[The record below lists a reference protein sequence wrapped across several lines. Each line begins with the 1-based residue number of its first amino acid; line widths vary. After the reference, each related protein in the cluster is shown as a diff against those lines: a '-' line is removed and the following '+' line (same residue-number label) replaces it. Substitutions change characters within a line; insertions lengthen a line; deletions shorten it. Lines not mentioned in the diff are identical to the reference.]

1 VSNYC
6 FQQITAL
13 GAQSD
18 IEEFIKF
25 VQAEKAFDVA
35 ALAAKLGVEAPV
47 SSWSLDVI
55 ADEPGRIVYEFE
67 TEWEEDQVLVPALA
81 ARFPTLKLLH
91 EYAEP
96 NMGFGGLTEF
106 INGSPWVAAHS
117 DEVEVLRYR
126 TESWV
131 TEFLQFW
138 FTEGEE

>member
-25 VQAEKAFDVA
+25 VQAEKAFNVA
-35 ALAAKLGVEAPV
+35 ALAAKLGVEAPE
-47 SSWSLDVI
+47 SAWSLDVI

-81 ARFPTLKLLH
+81 AKFPALKVLH

-96 NMGFGGLTEF
+96 NMVFGGCTEF
-106 INGSPWVAAHS
+106 VNGEVAFAAHS
-117 DEVEVLRYR
+117 DDFDTFRFR
-126 TESWV
+126 TEPWV

-138 FTEGEE
+138 FTEGE

>member
-1 VSNYC
+1 MSNYC

-25 VQAEKAFDVA
+25 VQAEKAFNVA
-35 ALAAKLGVEAPV
+35 ALAAKLGVEAPE
-47 SSWSLDVI
+47 SAWSLDVI

-81 ARFPTLKLLH
+81 AKFPALKVLH

-96 NMGFGGLTEF
+96 NMVFGGCTEF
-106 INGSPWVAAHS
+106 VNGEVAFAAHS
-117 DEVEVLRYR
+117 DDFDTFRFR
-126 TESWV
+126 TEPWV

-138 FTEGEE
+138 FTEGE